1 MKKKLVIKRRSQR
14 IKQSKTAWDRRLMHS
29 LTVAV
34 LFIAAFS
41 HKAEMRADNGSTGR
55 GIFGGAAT
63 GALLGGAIGGSGR
76 AAGFGALGGAAL
88 GGIIGSSRGSD
99 PYRKLDRLESKLDKL
114 QTKAD
119 KYRADINNA
128 SSDRRRER
136 AQNRLRRTEGD
147 IQTTQNQI
155 SRMKER
161 LGVRQEPVRGGYNY

>member
-14 IKQSKTAWDRRLMHS
+14 IKSSKTTWDKRLMHS

-41 HKAEMRADNGSTGR
+41 HKAEMRADTGR
-55 GIFGGAAT
+55 GLFGGALT
-63 GALLGGAIGGSGR
+63 GAAIGGI
-76 AAGFGALGGAAL
+76 AGGGKGAGYGALAGAAL
-88 GGIIGSSRGSD
+88 GGIIGSSKSRGSD
-99 PYRKLDRLESKLDKL
+99 PYRTLDRLERKLDKL

-136 AQNRLRRTEGD
+136 AQSRLRRTEGD
-147 IQTTQNQI
+147 IETTQNQI
-155 SRMKER
+155 SRMKDR